1 MNEKLKDINKS
12 IIKTYKKSI
21 WKQTI
26 HAIDNYKMIDEG
38 DNIAVC
44 ISGGKD
50 SFLLAC
56 VLKEIQRHY
65 KIKFNLTYICMNP
78 GYQEEHLE
86 KIKKNAELFELPL
99 VVFDAPI
106 FDSIKDEKNPCYL
119 CARKR
124 RGYLYNKAQELGCN
138 KIALG
143 HHFNDVIET
152 IMLNMLYA
160 GQYGSMLPKLKSD
173 HYENMTLIRPLY
185 LVKEYDI
192 KKWVKWNDLE
202 FIDCACKVTKK
213 KVDSKRKE
221 MKELIEK
228 LKENYEDV
236 DKNIFSSSENVNLD
250 TILGY
255 YDEKTRTSFLDRF

>member
-1 MNEKLKDINKS
+1 MKELKDINKS
-12 IIKTYKKSI
+12 IVKTYKKTI
-21 WKQTI
+21 WKRTI
-26 HAIDNYKMIDEG
+26 KAIDEYKLIEEG
-38 DNIAVC
+38 DNVAIC

-56 VLKEIQRHY
+56 VLREIQRHY
-65 KIKFNLTYICMNP
+65 KVKFNLTYICMNP
-78 GYQEEHLE
+78 GYTQEHLE
-86 KIKKNAELFELPL
+86 KIISNSKHLELDLHIFNTNIFESLEN
-99 VVFDAPI
+99 
-106 FDSIKDEKNPCYL
+106 EKNPCYV

-152 IMLNMLYA
+152 ILLNMLYA

-185 LVKEYDI
+185 LVNEYDI
-192 KKWVKWNDLE
+192 QKWVKWNELE

-213 KVDSKRKE
+213 KVDSKRRE
-221 MKELIEK
+221 MKELIQK

-236 DKNIFSSSENVNLD
+236 DKNIFKSSENVNLQ
-250 TILGY
+250 TLLGY
-255 YDEKTRTSFLDRF
+255 YDGENKTSFLDRF